1 MICALVRVTS
11 PAVPISPLASKSA
24 TLEVTPDS
32 CGAVAAIHIHLVLDA
47 ESDKALEVFYHPYA
61 QAALQAAA

>member
-32 CGAVAAIHIHLVLDA
+32 CGAVAAIHLVLDA

-61 QAALQAAA
+61 HAALQAAA